1 MTLLESA
8 IHISV
13 INIGFY
19 QRYIPTHNIFHT
31 KKASRYDAHTAISQQ
46 KITFFHWKWTYKAH
60 TTLRVQ
66 QHNLNSKLLIR
77 SNFVIDSLPTD
88 QATKTLK
95 STHDTL
101 DAQLTAK

>member
-46 KITFFHWKWTYKAH
+46 KITFFH
-60 TTLRVQ
+60 
-66 QHNLNSKLLIR
+66 
-77 SNFVIDSLPTD
+77 
-88 QATKTLK
+88 
-95 STHDTL
+95 
-101 DAQLTAK
+101 